1 MIAVFDMPSVW
12 FNFHLTS
19 FPSTAFRCQREIIFD
34 PGNVLFYFI
43 YWVEKGSCDE
53 QYTNILTMKKSACP
67 LANYYLG
74 SLAQSSEELTQ
85 YKVCHEL

>member
-1 MIAVFDMPSVW
+1 M
-12 FNFHLTS
+12 
-19 FPSTAFRCQREIIFD
+19 
-34 PGNVLFYFI
+34 FYLI
-43 YWVEKGSCDE
+43 YWIEKGSCDG
-53 QYTNILTMKKSACP
+53 QYTNILTMEKSACP

>member
-1 MIAVFDMPSVW
+1 M
-12 FNFHLTS
+12 
-19 FPSTAFRCQREIIFD
+19 
-34 PGNVLFYFI
+34 FYLI
-43 YWVEKGSCDE
+43 YWIEKGSCDG
-53 QYTNILTMKKSACP
+53 QYTNILAMKKSACP